1 MPDDPLVAL
10 ALRLTDGESID
21 WNAESQSGSVDLALL
36 QILKQ
41 IEAVAR
47 AHEGADTPSQGD
59 GDLALSI
66 VGRAYWGHL
75 EIIELI

>member
-21 WNAESQSGSVDLALL
+21 WKAESQSGSVDLSLL

-47 AHEGADTPSQGD
+47 AHEGADSAP
-59 GDLALSI
+59 
-66 VGRAYWGHL
+66 GRRRQRCLKHSSVERFGVTWKSL
-75 EIIELI
+75 N